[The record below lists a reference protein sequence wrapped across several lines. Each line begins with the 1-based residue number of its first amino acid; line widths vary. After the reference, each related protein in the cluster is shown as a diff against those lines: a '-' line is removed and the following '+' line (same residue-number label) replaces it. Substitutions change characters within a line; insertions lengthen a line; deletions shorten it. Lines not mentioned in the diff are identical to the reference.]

1 MLIFLDLR
9 CNICKSRENLLGFS
23 PSPIMPL
30 IEIVNPNA
38 EVDLHFKMEG
48 PVFERGI
55 PVPVMVDAMSNIQG
69 ILDKA
74 YLGLVGRKRLSKED
88 RSHFFLQTQKV
99 TRGSLF
105 ADIGVVFTGIQTVLP
120 LIGTL
125 GPAGV
130 WEYTKQSYEFL
141 KLVFKAVKN
150 EQPVSYEWNAD
161 RSVFHTNTGTQTQT
175 FNGPVFNI
183 GHMSV
188 YHYQGLAQHLEPN
201 RVCDIQLGRPSQRD
215 IGIALS
221 ERNLF
226 DFPSRVEDEP
236 HRLNCEIFD
245 FNKFDNVGKLHV
257 FAGQGIQEGD
267 YKFEVIGRQDES
279 AYIEAM
285 LRQAVFVTCLREVS
299 ENPISGDRVV
309 RLQVI
314 NIET

>member
-1 MLIFLDLR
+1 
-9 CNICKSRENLLGFS
+9 
-23 PSPIMPL
+23 MPL
-30 IEIVNPNA
+30 IEIENPNA
-38 EVDLHFKMEG
+38 EVDLYFKMEG
-48 PVFERGI
+48 PAFERGI
-55 PVPVMVDAMSNIQG
+55 PVPVMVDALNHVQG

-74 YLGLVGRKRLSKED
+74 YLGLVDRKRLSKED

-99 TRGSLF
+99 TRSSLF
-105 ADIGVVFTGIQTVLP
+105 ADLGVVFTGVQTVLP
-120 LIGTL
+120 LFGTL
-125 GPAGV
+125 GPTGI
-130 WEYTKQSYEFL
+130 WEYTKQAYEFL
-141 KLVFKAVKN
+141 KLVFEAVKN
-150 EQPVSYEWNAD
+150 KQSVSYEWNAD
-161 RSVFHTNTGTQTQT
+161 RSVLHVNTGTQTQI

-183 GHMSV
+183 AQMSV
-188 YHYQGLAQHLEPN
+188 PHYQGLAQHLEAN
-201 RVCDIQLGRPSQRD
+201 RISDIQLGRPSHRD
-215 IGIALS
+215 IGIALP

-226 DFPSRVEDEP
+226 DFPSRVEDQP

-267 YKFEVIGRQDES
+267 YKFEVIGRQDVS

-285 LRQAVFVTCLREVS
+285 LRQAVLVTCLRELS